1 MSTYVTYTISYE
13 KYETPID
20 RCIWQPD
27 SVTSI
32 CNVCQNTI
40 KSTSIFK
47 SNKHHCR
54 FCGKIIC
61 NLCSQ
66 NRSNKYRICD
76 LCFEE
81 KLQLKSIIMSKK
93 LELKNALIKLSS
105 CLPPHFKT
113 RIPNP
118 IKISPNKFLFL
129 SSKRANSC
137 NDDSLVVLYCY
148 NALKNKWSV
157 QATFK
162 KKECLS
168 MHQNS
173 FAFNP
178 ETNEIFGINCSNN
191 QQKLIKINLIN
202 NSIEI
207 IDLTSILHNLYVY
220 KLDRPSCT
228 FINNQYHIIG
238 GKNSNKHYI
247 LDNKT
252 NIPIFKWTFDDSML
266 KDPGLIYLESK
277 QILYSF
283 GGVTNIYN
291 NGYTQDQSN
300 YIYKCV
306 PSANHK
312 LLWRK
317 LNVKMPYEA
326 SNFGIVSC
334 KHDKYIL
341 LFNTGQRRYRRDIF
355 IFDVEKEIFTKSLVE
370 CPVSTVFNIE
380 TFIPTDFSYKMNILL
395 CGYFHLN
402 TERSCEF
409 LPQDIINLV
418 IIFNGTDSDFI
429 HILSHNAHWKLNIDY
444 ILNNTE
450 KIKDKSPINLASFK
464 FHNNLW

>member
-1 MSTYVTYTISYE
+1 MTAYVTNTISYD
-13 KYETPID
+13 KYQTPIKHYAH
-20 RCIWQPD
+20 CGWQED
-27 SVTSI
+27 SATSI
-32 CNVCQNTI
+32 CNVCHNTI
-40 KSTSIFK
+40 KPTLIFK

-54 FCGKIIC
+54 FCGKIVC
-61 NLCSQ
+61 SSCSQ
-66 NRSNKYRICD
+66 NNSNKHRICD
-76 LCFEE
+76 LCFEKKKE
-81 KLQLKSIIMSKK
+81 LQNS
-93 LELKNALIKLSS
+93 LIKVSS
-105 CLPPHFKT
+105 SLPLDFVT
-113 RIPNP
+113 GIPKP
-118 IKISPNKFLFL
+118 LKINNNKFLFYTY
-129 SSKRANSC
+129 
-137 NDDSLVVLYCY
+137 DTMYYYDTI
-148 NALKNKWSV
+148 KNEWSRH
-157 QATFK
+157 QINKQYKCTCPPMK
-162 KKECLS
+162 
-168 MHQNS
+168 QNS
-173 FAFNP
+173 VAFNAK
-178 ETNEIFGINCSNN
+178 TNEIFGINCSNN